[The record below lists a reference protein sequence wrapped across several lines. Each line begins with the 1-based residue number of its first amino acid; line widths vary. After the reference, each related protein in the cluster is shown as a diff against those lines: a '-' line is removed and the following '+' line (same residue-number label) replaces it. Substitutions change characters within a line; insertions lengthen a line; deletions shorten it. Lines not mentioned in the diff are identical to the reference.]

1 MKKCA
6 LFLALFAVLPALAAN
21 EYQYSNDANEYYTV
35 RPNAKPRTYKNVS
48 TNRKTGG
55 YKNTITNNF
64 YYNQPAARTNSYG
77 PTQQRQ
83 ARNVRYQEPEYQYS
97 SNDRQVAMVD
107 DSYEERTYTR
117 KTRTTQMRKY
127 FLAHPFFQPL
137 KGKFGSVTDFSY
149 AKSSFKF
156 DILGVNRMLDAD
168 TGTPLTLVDPD
179 TNNPISLPVTYT
191 TPLSGKAEMT
201 QFLVK
206 EDFSFGLSDTLAII
220 GMLQYDKTKV
230 AFSDWSDGSASDS
243 TSSSGL
249 NLFGI
254 GLQSRFVDSQKW
266 IAMAS
271 GYYQHQKDTA
281 NTFIGELKVGYK
293 IDRTTVY
300 GVGRAWYSN
309 LTKGDIY
316 GAYVESDGDWLMLAY
331 KTDVKD
337 IIYGEGGIGLFSVLS
352 QDFTL
357 NGEAVYG
364 YYDWHNQ
371 INLRAGLGWQP
382 GDSFALNLYGS
393 VNVYDTADGQK
404 KHYINYDLNP
414 GVSGV
419 NAIYTTGDYKIKDYS
434 EWKIGAQVIFYF

>member
-64 YYNQPAARTNSYG
+64 YYNQPTARTTSYG

-117 KTRTTQMRKY
+117 KTKTTQMRKY

-137 KGKFGSVTDFSY
+137 KGRFGSVTDFSY
-149 AKSSFKF
+149 AQSKFKF
-156 DILGVNRMLDAD
+156 DMDLQNSRVTDAD
-168 TGTPLTLVDPD
+168 PNSATYGTTWTPDPSVEI
-179 TNNPISLPVTYT
+179 PG
-191 TPLSGKAEMT
+191 LSGKAEMT

-220 GMLQYDKTKV
+220 GMVQYDKTEVSLK
-230 AFSDWSDGSASDS
+230 DWSNGALSDS

-271 GYYQHQKDTA
+271 GYYQYQKNTA

-331 KTDVKD
+331 KTDVKN
-337 IIYGEGGIGLFSVLS
+337 IVYGEGGIGLFAVLN

-393 VNVYDTADGQK
+393 MSVYDTADGQK
-404 KHYINYDLNP
+404 KHYINYDVNP
-414 GVSGV
+414 EGYSTSAV
-419 NAIYTTGDYKIKDYS
+419 YTTGDYKIKDYS

>member
-1 MKKCA
+1 MKKFA
-6 LFLALFAVLPALAAN
+6 MFLALMVALPAVAAN
-21 EYQYSNDANEYYTV
+21 GYQYSNSADANEYYTV

-77 PTQQRQ
+77 TRQ
-83 ARNVRYQEPEYQYS
+83 TRNVRYQEPEYQYS

-117 KTRTTQMRKY
+117 KTKTSQMRKY

-137 KGKFGSVTDFSY
+137 KGRFGSVTDVSY
-149 AKSSFKF
+149 GQSKFKF
-156 DILGVNRMLDAD
+156 DILGVDSMFDANA
-168 TGTPLTLVDPD
+168 GTQILSLVNPD
-179 TNNPISLPVTYT
+179 TSETITFPVSYNPPM
-191 TPLSGKAEMT
+191 SGKAETT
-201 QFLVK
+201 QILVK

-220 GMLQYDKTKV
+220 GMAQYDKTKV
-230 AFSDWSDGSASDS
+230 EFKDWSDGSASDS

-266 IAMAS
+266 IAMVS
-271 GYYQHQKDTA
+271 GYYQYQKDTA
-281 NTFIGELKVGYK
+281 NIFVGELKIGYK

-316 GAYVESDGDWLMLAY
+316 GAYVKSDGDWLMLAY

-337 IIYGEGGIGLFSVLS
+337 IVYGEGGLGLFAVLS
-352 QDFTL
+352 KDFTL
-357 NGEAVYG
+357 TGEAVYG

-393 VNVYDTADGQK
+393 MNVYDTADGMK
-404 KHYINYDLNP
+404 KPYINYDVNP
-414 GVSGV
+414 GITGV
-419 NAIYTTGDYKIKDYS
+419 DAVYTSGDYKIKDYN

>member
-249 NLFGI
+249 NR
-254 GLQSRFVDSQKW
+254 S
-266 IAMAS
+266 
-271 GYYQHQKDTA
+271 
-281 NTFIGELKVGYK
+281 E
-293 IDRTTVY
+293 
-300 GVGRAWYSN
+300 
-309 LTKGDIY
+309 
-316 GAYVESDGDWLMLAY
+316 
-331 KTDVKD
+331 
-337 IIYGEGGIGLFSVLS
+337 
-352 QDFTL
+352 
-357 NGEAVYG
+357 EAHV
-364 YYDWHNQ
+364 
-371 INLRAGLGWQP
+371 
-382 GDSFALNLYGS
+382 
-393 VNVYDTADGQK
+393 
-404 KHYINYDLNP
+404 
-414 GVSGV
+414 
-419 NAIYTTGDYKIKDYS
+419 
-434 EWKIGAQVIFYF
+434 

>member
-1 MKKCA
+1 MKKFA
-6 LFLALFAVLPALAAN
+6 MFLALMVALPAVAAN

-77 PTQQRQ
+77 TRQ
-83 ARNVRYQEPEYQYS
+83 TRNVRYQEPEYQYS

-117 KTRTTQMRKY
+117 KTKTSQMRKY

-137 KGKFGSVTDFSY
+137 KGRFGSVTDVSY
-149 AKSSFKF
+149 GQSKFKF
-156 DILGVNRMLDAD
+156 DILNARIQDANPD
-168 TGTPLTLVDPD
+168 MSANLGEISPLTDF
-179 TNNPISLPVTYT
+179 T

-201 QFLVK
+201 QILVK

-220 GMLQYDKTKV
+220 GMAQYDKTKV
-230 AFSDWSDGSASDS
+230 EFKDWSDGSASDS

-266 IAMAS
+266 IAIAS
-271 GYYQHQKDTA
+271 GYYQYQKDTA
-281 NTFIGELKVGYK
+281 NIFVGELKIGYK
-293 IDRTTVY
+293 IDRTTIY

-316 GAYVESDGDWLMLAY
+316 GAYVKSDGDWLMLAY

-337 IIYGEGGIGLFSVLS
+337 IVYGEGGLGLFAVLS
-352 QDFTL
+352 KDFTL
-357 NGEAVYG
+357 TGEAVYG

-393 VNVYDTADGQK
+393 MNVYDTADGMK
-404 KHYINYDLNP
+404 KPYINYDVNP
-414 GVSGV
+414 GITGV
-419 NAIYTTGDYKIKDYS
+419 DAVYTSGDYKIKDYN